1 MLLFPDHSTLLICI
15 SKTQMENVVHN
26 KSKTQDWGLTWGSS
40 AMLNWELWTPNTV
53 SCPSQVFPSF
63 QDSWRALWGLHEV
76 LQEKCHHTESS
87 DGRTFNGR
95 LFAPNILCT
104 SWKTTAQFPR
114 GRAYT
119 NRAKLLDGLSQQ
131 FFFLTLF
138 LPLFTQ
144 RWKWKVFSGRGCP
157 GHWALKQTH
166 YPQNLGF
173 FSSLILGNSIV
184 QRPDLISWCS
194 RTAEPKPWRGCF
206 SPSFNEAWAQ
216 LPNTCDKPHVKT
228 RFHHHLITPQGD
240 YNTPGMFVPALWPQ
254 VLGFP
259 PLPYV
264 FSSIPK
270 VIIFMENTK

>member
-131 FFFLTLF
+131 FFFKHSSFLF
-138 LPLFTQ
+138 SP
-144 RWKWKVFSGRGCP
+144 RGESGKFSQAED
-157 GHWALKQTH
+157 ALATEHLSKHIIHKTW
-166 YPQNLGF
+166 GF
-173 FSSLILGNSIV
+173 FPL
-184 QRPDLISWCS
+184 
-194 RTAEPKPWRGCF
+194 
-206 SPSFNEAWAQ
+206 SF
-216 LPNTCDKPHVKT
+216 
-228 RFHHHLITPQGD
+228 
-240 YNTPGMFVPALWPQ
+240 
-254 VLGFP
+254 
-259 PLPYV
+259 
-264 FSSIPK
+264 
-270 VIIFMENTK
+270 